1 MPDISKKPMK
11 RRAAKCPLAWAAE
24 KLQCPQ
30 QPQFKGGEEDEQQWT
45 EWTGGGDGLAAQNL
59 ECQEE
64 RQQHCVCSLKMES
77 AERELAANPEGLLSR
92 SGCVRHWEGQ
102 LPRPKGAEAINESRC
117 QVCF

>member
-11 RRAAKCPLAWAAE
+11 RRAAKCPLAWVAE

-30 QPQFKGGEEDEQQWT
+30 QPQFKGGEEDERQWT
-45 EWTGGGDGLAAQNL
+45 EWTGGGDGLAVQNL

-77 AERELAANPEGLLSR
+77 SERELAANPEGLLTR
-92 SGCVRHWEGQ
+92 SGCVRH
-102 LPRPKGAEAINESRC
+102 
-117 QVCF
+117 